1 MAKPTVYVSR
11 LLVAPVMAAIRERLH
26 LALEPDISPPSRE
39 TLVQGLRNAQAIIT
53 TLTERIDETLL
64 RGAPRLKVIANHAVG
79 YNNID
84 LQAAKTRGVI
94 VTNTPDVLTDATAD
108 LTWALLLAAARR
120 VTEGHRLVQTGAWTG
135 WEPTQLLGAEVSGR
149 TLGLIGMG
157 RIGQAVAR
165 RAAGFGMTVL
175 YASHK
180 SVPSPD
186 PMKPW
191 QQVTLETLLR
201 QADFISL
208 HVPLT
213 ADTRHLIGE
222 QAFSLMRPTAI
233 LLNTSRG
240 PVVDEA
246 ALVAALKAARLAG
259 AGLDVYEDE
268 PRVHPGLLALPQV
281 VTLPHLGS
289 ATLGARVRMGLLCLE
304 NVLAVLEGRP
314 APNRVT

>member
-1 MAKPTVYVSR
+1 MAKPSVYVSR
-11 LLVAPVMAAIRERLH
+11 LLVAPVMAAIRERFH
-26 LALEPDISPPSRE
+26 LTLEPDIAPPSRE
-39 TLVQGLRNAQAIIT
+39 TLAQGLRNAQAIIT
-53 TLTERIDETLL
+53 TLTEQIDETLL
-64 RGAPRLKVIANHAVG
+64 RGAPRLQVIANHAVG
-79 YNNID
+79 HNNID
-84 LQAAKTRGVI
+84 LQAAKARGVI

-135 WEPTQLLGAEVSGR
+135 WEPTQLLGAEVSGQ
-149 TLGLIGMG
+149 TLGVIGMG

-165 RAAGFGMTVL
+165 RAVGFGMTVL

-186 PMKPW
+186 PTKPW

-246 ALVAALKAARLAG
+246 ALVAALNAARLAG

-268 PRVHPGLLALPQV
+268 PLLHQGLLALPQV

-289 ATLGARVRMGLLCLE
+289 ATLGTRVRMGQLCVE
-304 NVLAVLEGRP
+304 NVQAVLDGRP
-314 APNRVT
+314 VLNRVI

>member
-1 MAKPTVYVSR
+1 MAKPTLYVSR
-11 LLVAPVMAAIRERLH
+11 LLVAPVMAAIRERFH
-26 LALEPDISPPSRE
+26 LALEPDIAPPSRK
-39 TLVQGLRNAQAIIT
+39 TLSQGLRNAQAIIT
-53 TLTERIDETLL
+53 TLTEHIDETLL
-64 RGAPRLKVIANHAVG
+64 RGAPRLQVIANHAVG
-79 YNNID
+79 HNNID
-84 LQAAKTRGVI
+84 LQAAKARGVI

-135 WEPTQLLGAEVSGR
+135 WEPTQLLGTEVSGK

-186 PMKPW
+186 PVKPW
-191 QQVTLETLLR
+191 QQVALETLLR

-213 ADTRHLIGE
+213 AATRHLIGE

-246 ALVAALKAARLAG
+246 ALVAALKTARLAG

-268 PRVHPGLLALPQV
+268 PLVHPGLLALPQV

-289 ATLGARVRMGLLCLE
+289 ATQGTRVRMGLLWVE